1 MTARPGSAAR
11 PAATGD
17 AASAGSDAAALER
30 LLRGRR
36 SCRAFLPDPV
46 PEPVIR
52 RMLAM
57 AQETASW
64 CNTQPWQVAVTL
76 PPATQRLAGLLH
88 ARASAEMPAASDIP
102 YPREY
107 RGVYLQRR
115 RETGFGLYSALG
127 IAREDAAAR
136 ARQSLENFRF
146 FGAPHLALITTDEA
160 LGTYGAVDCGGY
172 VATLLLAA
180 QALGL
185 GAVAQAAVARDS
197 AFWHGEL
204 GIGPDRVVV
213 GGVAFG
219 WPDTADPASR
229 YRPARATLDEAV
241 AWVRE

>member
-1 MTARPGSAAR
+1 MTAAPD
-11 PAATGD
+11 T
-17 AASAGSDAAALER
+17 DAAALER
-30 LLRGRR
+30 LLGARR
-36 SCRAFLPDPV
+36 SCRAFLADPV
-46 PEPVIR
+46 PEPMIR
-52 RMLAM
+52 RMLAL

-107 RGVYLQRR
+107 RGVYLRRR

-213 GGVAFG
+213 AGVAFG
-219 WPDTADPASR
+219 WPDAADPASR